1 MKNLTF
7 LLFISLFTFSSS
19 FAQQYGWLDIS
30 NNLPNSNGTASLSD
44 MHWISENEGWICSS
58 ALGEIY
64 HTMDGGK
71 TFTIQTTQFY
81 TNAIYMFN
89 TLDGYSGGAEGR
101 VYKTSNGG
109 TTWVVHGSIG
119 GPMRDIDFPP
129 DSDTGYCSGDKG
141 KIYKIHISGVS
152 SMYTGLNSNLGSI
165 SIPTKMQGWSCGGS
179 IVVHNTGNS
188 WITDQSYPSESYNAI
203 CMINNTFGWTVGDG
217 GVIIKTTDGFNWN
230 YQTNPDPS
238 NRTLNDVFF
247 LNANEGWAVG
257 DGGILL
263 HTTDGGMLWT
273 IEGAGMTTNMLRAV
287 QFTSS
292 TNGYVLGNNGTL
304 LKYTLLTSL
313 KKPALAPAY
322 ALEQNH
328 PNPSIKT
335 TTITWLSAKS
345 SRQTLKVYDV
355 FGNEVATLADE
366 VRSAGR
372 QSIDFD
378 TEELPAGVYFYQ
390 LRANGKVE
398 TKKMIV
404 SK

>member
-1 MKNLTF
+1 
-7 LLFISLFTFSSS
+7 
-19 FAQQYGWLDIS
+19 
-30 NNLPNSNGTASLSD
+30 
-44 MHWISENEGWICSS
+44 
-58 ALGEIY
+58 
-64 HTMDGGK
+64 
-71 TFTIQTTQFY
+71 
-81 TNAIYMFN
+81 
-89 TLDGYSGGAEGR
+89 
-101 VYKTSNGG
+101 
-109 TTWVVHGSIG
+109 
-119 GPMRDIDFPP
+119 
-129 DSDTGYCSGDKG
+129 
-141 KIYKIHISGVS
+141 
-152 SMYTGLNSNLGSI
+152 
-165 SIPTKMQGWSCGGS
+165 
-179 IVVHNTGNS
+179 
-188 WITDQSYPSESYNAI
+188 
-203 CMINNTFGWTVGDG
+203 MINNTFGWTVGDG

-390 LRANGKVE
+390 LRADGKVE
-398 TKKMIV
+398 TKKMII
-404 SK
+404 SR